1 MGLTSWENY
10 PDGKVQKYDVSIA
23 KNYLSKD
30 ELAALERIVTL
41 YLDYAEYQAGRH
53 IPMTMEDWALRLNR
67 FLEFNEHE
75 VLHDTGRVTHEIAKA
90 FAESEFEKYRL
101 IQDRSYQSDFD
112 RLLAE
117 SEEMSLVENQNRQET
132 TLFQMELGGI

>member
-1 MGLTSWENY
+1 
-10 PDGKVQKYDVSIA
+10 
-23 KNYLSKD
+23 
-30 ELAALERIVTL
+30 
-41 YLDYAEYQAGRH
+41 
-53 IPMTMEDWALRLNR
+53 MTMEDWALRLNR

-75 VLHDTGRVTHEIAKA
+75 VLHDTGRVTHKIIKT

-117 SEEMSLVENQNRQET
+117 SKEMSLVENQNQQET